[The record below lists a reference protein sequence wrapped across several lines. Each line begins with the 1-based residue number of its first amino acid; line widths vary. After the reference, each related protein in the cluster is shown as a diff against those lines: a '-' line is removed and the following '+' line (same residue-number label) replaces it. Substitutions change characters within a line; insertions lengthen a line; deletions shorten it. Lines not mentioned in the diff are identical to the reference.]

1 MAAGREPLAGHG
13 KNAAGNAGHG
23 GRNFDVVRGL
33 LVKAAGFLCLVVPV
47 DAEEVHGVDV
57 PQTGVRQLFLDLF
70 RNQIGVL
77 HLRDGRDDDIVFL
90 CLLDVVCQTFF
101 VDGQINRLVHVVSPP
116 VLLLSK

>member
-1 MAAGREPLAGHG
+1 M
-13 KNAAGNAGHG
+13 
-23 GRNFDVVRGL
+23 
-33 LVKAAGFLCLVVPV
+33 PV
-47 DAEEVHGVDV
+47 DAEEVHGVNV

-90 CLLDVVCQTFF
+90 GLLDIVGKAFF